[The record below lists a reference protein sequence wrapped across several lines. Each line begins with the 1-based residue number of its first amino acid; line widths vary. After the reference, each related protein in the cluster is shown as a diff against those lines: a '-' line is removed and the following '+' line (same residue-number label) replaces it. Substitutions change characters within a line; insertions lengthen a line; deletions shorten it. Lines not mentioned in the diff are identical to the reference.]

1 MSKFKT
7 AATFAFFTLI
17 AIACAASG
25 LQAQTAKSTTP
36 AKKTVAKKK
45 GPGIL
50 QPQMTPN
57 KGTYEQPV
65 GKVGQ
70 APSTPWSASTI
81 GAAVD
86 GKALPA
92 SIETMVGEII
102 DYSCYLQIGKHG
114 EKHRDCAQKCFKQGQ
129 PIGLLAKDG
138 SIFLLMEEEHNPRRD
153 GLTALREKAIEHAG
167 DVVEIT
173 GTAAKVDG
181 QKAFY
186 VTGLLKQ

>member
-1 MSKFKT
+1 MSKFKK
-7 AATFAFFTLI
+7 AATLTVLMFLAV
-17 AIACAASG
+17 ACAA
-25 LQAQTAKSTTP
+25 LEAQAQTTKSASAKRTT
-36 AKKTVAKKK
+36 TSKK

-70 APSTPWSASTI
+70 APSVPWSASTI

-114 EKHRDCAQKCFKQGQ
+114 EKHRDCAQKCFKAGQ
-129 PIGLLAKDG
+129 PIGLMTKDG

-167 DVVEIT
+167 DIVEIT
-173 GTAAKVDG
+173 GTSAKVDG

-186 VTGLLKQ
+186 VTGLIKQ